1 MRRFVAVFIATV
13 AGLVVLL
20 SFKTAP
26 TKTPPAA
33 ALSSAI
39 PGSPPASSPPASSAP
54 AVASSV
60 EPAVSNPAPASSAA
74 PTSSATA
81 ATPTPTRTAVATPT
95 PSKTS
100 AKPAPSTPAPTT
112 KTVTGASVVVSEG
125 RRQYGLITVQLTL
138 VNGKITN
145 AVATEPTSDE
155 RSREIASFSIPVLDR
170 EVVSSQSAQID
181 AVSGATIT
189 SGAYARSLQSAIDKA
204 KA

>member
-1 MRRFVAVFIATV
+1 MRRFMAVLVATV

-33 ALSSAI
+33 ALSSAT

-54 AVASSV
+54 ASSAA
-60 EPAVSNPAPASSAA
+60 AVASSAA
-74 PTSSATA
+74 PAISSAAPAPSAPA
-81 ATPTPTRTAVATPT
+81 ATPTPTPTAVARPT

-100 AKPAPSTPAPTT
+100 AKPAPSTPAPAT

-125 RRQYGLITVQLTL
+125 RREYGLITVQLTL
-138 VNGKITN
+138 VNGKITQ
-145 AVATEPTSDE
+145 AVASEPTADE
-155 RSREIASFSIPVLDR
+155 RSREIASFSIPVLNR

-189 SGAYARSLQSAIDKA
+189 SGAYAQSLQSAIDKA